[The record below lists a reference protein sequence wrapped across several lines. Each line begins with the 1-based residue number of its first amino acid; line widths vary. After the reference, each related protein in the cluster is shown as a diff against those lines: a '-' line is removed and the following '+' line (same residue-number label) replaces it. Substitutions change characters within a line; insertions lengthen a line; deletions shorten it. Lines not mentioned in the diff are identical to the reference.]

1 MGINTF
7 WAKKKF
13 GPEKNLEPQKN
24 FVLDIFL
31 NPKNILIE
39 KKFDLKE
46 IVGSKKVWVKK
57 QVLSKNKFWPK
68 KKLGPKLLD

>member
-1 MGINTF
+1 MGQ
-7 WAKKKF
+7 KKKI
-13 GPEKNLEPQKN
+13 GPEKNFEPKKN

-68 KKLGPKLLD
+68 KKLRSKTFGLANKV